1 MATATGRSRCA
12 TCGKEK
18 AILKCGGCTQ
28 DFCYDHFGDHRQQLK
43 VQLEEVEVN
52 RDLFRQSLTEQTAAP
67 QTHPLIQQIDQWE
80 RDSINKIRQTAQE
93 ARQLLLQ
100 HTNRHVKQVEVK
112 LNKLTDQL
120 RQGREENDFVETD
133 LRHWNEELIQLTDEL
148 KKPSNINLRHDS
160 KPFVTKLYVEI
171 AAGKCFCDSKFC

>member
-1 MATATGRSRCA
+1 M
-12 TCGKEK
+12 
-18 AILKCGGCTQ
+18 
-28 DFCYDHFGDHRQQLK
+28 
-43 VQLEEVEVN
+43 
-52 RDLFRQSLTEQTAAP
+52 
-67 QTHPLIQQIDQWE
+67 IQQIDRWE

-100 HTNRHVKQVEVK
+100 HTTRHVKQMEVK

-148 KKPSNINLRHDS
+148 KKPSNITLRHDS
-160 KPFVTKLYVEI
+160 KPFVTKLCVDI
-171 AAGKCFCDSKFC
+171 TTGKCFFLLKVLLKSVTTYQKTHLLNVL